1 MPQDNVHVARPAEM
15 EVDDG
20 EDKSANAM
28 NWPGK
33 RGRPKNKEL

>member
-1 MPQDNVHVARPAEM
+1 MQEEHVHVARPAGM

-20 EDKSANAM
+20 EEKSANGM